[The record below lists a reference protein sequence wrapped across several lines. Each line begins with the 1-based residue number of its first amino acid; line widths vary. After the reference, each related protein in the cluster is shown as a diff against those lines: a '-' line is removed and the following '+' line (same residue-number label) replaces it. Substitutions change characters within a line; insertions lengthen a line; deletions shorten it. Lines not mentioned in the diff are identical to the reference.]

1 MSFRRFSLARKN
13 RGPGMR
19 LVLLGLGQVGL
30 SLLEI
35 LQEKRFI
42 SGNTRFELKAVADT
56 TGVVEV
62 RSGTTMAEVVA
73 AKKSGGIKSLAGW
86 LPGKDVRE
94 AVKETD
100 ADVLVDCTTTN
111 FRNGQPSIDCFN
123 EAIAKGMD
131 IVTANKGPLAFSM
144 KSIIDGASRK
154 GVTVRYGATVGGGTP
169 FIDFGRICASAYEI
183 VEMRGVLNGTTN
195 YILTRM
201 DEGMSLE
208 NALEEA
214 RSSGLAETD
223 PSNDLRGLDSAAKI
237 VILANTLCGC
247 SYSVRDA
254 AVKGIDTIEPALLAA
269 AKSQGK
275 SIKLI
280 STYGKAEGR
289 LAVAPEIV
297 SISDHVNVS
306 GAYNALTYRTADGN
320 EYTLIGTGAGATET
334 ARAVL
339 RDLLSLPRLAVK

>member
-1 MSFRRFSLARKN
+1 MK
-13 RGPGMR
+13 

-35 LQEKRFI
+35 LQQKRFNP
-42 SGNTRFELKAVADT
+42 GNTKFELKAVADT

-62 RSGTTMAEVVA
+62 KSGTSIAEIMA
-73 AKKSGGIKSLAGW
+73 AKKSGGLQSLAGW
-86 LPGKDVRE
+86 LPGRGVKE
-94 AVKETD
+94 AVTEID

-111 FRNGQPSIDCFN
+111 FKNGQPSLDCFN

-131 IVTANKGPLAFSM
+131 IVTANKGPLAINM
-144 KSIIDGASRK
+144 KNIIEGASRR
-154 GVTVRYGATVGGGTP
+154 GVTVRFGATVGGGTP
-169 FIDFGRICASAYEI
+169 FIDFGRICASTYEI
-183 VEMRGVLNGTTN
+183 VEMRGILNGTTN

-201 DEGMSLE
+201 DEGVSMES
-208 NALEEA
+208 ALEEA

-223 PSNDLRGLDSAAKI
+223 PSNDLLGIDSAAKI
-237 VILANTLCGC
+237 VILANALCGC
-247 SYSVRDA
+247 SYSIRDA
-254 AVKGIDTIEPALLAA
+254 AIRGIDTIEPALHAA
-269 AKSQGK
+269 AKSQSR

-280 STYGKAEGR
+280 STYRRKDG
-289 LAVAPEIV
+289 LVAVAPEIV
-297 SISDHVNVS
+297 SLSDHVNVS

-339 RDLLSLPRLAVK
+339 RDLLSLPRPVGQ